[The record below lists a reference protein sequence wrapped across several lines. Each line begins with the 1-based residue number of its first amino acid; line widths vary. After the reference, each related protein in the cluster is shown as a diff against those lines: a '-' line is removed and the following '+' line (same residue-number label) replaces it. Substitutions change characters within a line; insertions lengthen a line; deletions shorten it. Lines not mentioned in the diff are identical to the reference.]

1 VAYVAGPATT
11 QAHHLMGRWTLL
23 YRLSLAWFALLAAS
37 FVFVLLAK

>member
-1 VAYVAGPATT
+1 
-11 QAHHLMGRWTLL
+11 MGRWTLL